1 MNKPVSNYSMNI
13 SGNIGLE
20 DYSNIFDYLKI
31 IDKDDNFIIKINKRN
46 RKDIDVI
53 NSMLQDNKFIINYT
67 EYDSNGNYYINA
79 NRNNWKWLNR
89 KISLII
95 YFSI

>member
-20 DYSNIFDYLKI
+20 DYSNIFDYLKR

-79 NRNNWKWLNR
+79 NRNNWKSLNR

>member
-1 MNKPVSNYSMNI
+1 MSNYSMDI

-53 NSMLQDNKFIINYT
+53 NSMLQDNQFIINYT

-79 NRNNWKWLNR
+79 NRIN
-89 KISLII
+89 KIIK
-95 YFSI
+95 